1 MGADKVALGRRL
13 FYDVRLS
20 GNGTQACG
28 SCHQPERAFTDGRPR
43 AVGSTGE
50 THPRSAM
57 SLANAAYSA
66 SFTWLDGGHASL
78 EDQMLVPLFGVKPL
92 EMGLKGREEEAV
104 ARLKAY
110 PLYPKLFAAAFAGDT
125 EPVSLLNARKAIAT
139 FERTIIS
146 GDSPYDRLVWRD
158 DRGAL
163 AAPAR
168 RGMALFFS
176 ERLSCSKCHA
186 GFTFSGPAA
195 WAGGPKPEPM
205 FHDNG
210 LGGRFRAPTLRNVAV
225 TDPYMHDGRFATLE
239 EVVDHYAKGG
249 TASPGRSPLVRGFRI
264 TEAEKH
270 DLVEFLKSLTDD
282 ELLRNPELSSPF
294 K

>member
-1 MGADKVALGRRL
+1 MTVGKVALGRRL

-20 GNGTQACG
+20 GNGTQSCA
-28 SCHQPERAFTDGRPR
+28 SCHQLERAFTDAR
-43 AVGSTGE
+43 ARAIGSTGE
-50 THPRSAM
+50 SHPRGAM
-57 SLANAAYSA
+57 SLANVAYA
-66 SFTWLDGGHASL
+66 ASL
-78 EDQMLVPLFGVKPL
+78 TWIEAGPRNLEEQMLVPLLGETPR
-92 EMGLKGREEEAV
+92 EMNLGGHEMEIAGRLGAD
-104 ARLKAY
+104 
-110 PLYPKLFAAAFAGDT
+110 PLYSSLFSDAFPG
-125 EPVSLLNARKAIAT
+125 ERGPMNLRNVQKAIAS

-163 AAPAR
+163 AEPAR

-195 WAGGPKPEPM
+195 WEGGPKPEPV

-225 TDPYMHDGRFATLE
+225 TAPYMHDGRFATLE

-249 TASPGRSPLVRGFRI
+249 VASPGRSPLVRGFGI

-270 DLVEFLKSLTDD
+270 DLVEFLKSLTD
-282 ELLRNPELSSPF
+282 EGFLGNPELSNPF
-294 K
+294 N